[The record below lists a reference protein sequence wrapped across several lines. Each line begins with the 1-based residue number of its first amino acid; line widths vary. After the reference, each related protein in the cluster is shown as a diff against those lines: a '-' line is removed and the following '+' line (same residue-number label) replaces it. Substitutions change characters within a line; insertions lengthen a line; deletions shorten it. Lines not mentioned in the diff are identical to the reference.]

1 MLPNAFL
8 SIKPRDSELTGT
20 ELRWDSGEYG
30 LSGIFGKILLM
41 YQMQYGIDTAYPVK
55 AYGNSTRLFIRYK
68 LKPNSRYEFKQV
80 EGTKKISE
88 FVCTK

>member
-8 SIKPRDSELTGT
+8 CIKPSESELIGT

-30 LSGIFGKILLM
+30 LSGKFRKILLM

-55 AYGNSTRLFIRYK
+55 VYGNSTRLFIRCK

-80 EGTKKISE
+80 VGTKKISE
-88 FVCTK
+88 FVSTK